1 VAVNLILSEKG
12 LLFRTVQAGFAVWSG
27 LSVLCCAVTC
37 CEWGWLLLQCSVVA
51 MQRLLMCQSGW
62 PVAERGGMLLLH
74 LQRHPDRVSGPHRV
88 ELCKDKVLQ
97 YAVIVFVFK
106 NI

>member
-12 LLFRTVQAGFAVWSG
+12 LLFRMVQAGFAVWPG
-27 LSVLCCAVTC
+27 LSVLCYAVTC
-37 CEWGWLLLQCSVVA
+37 CEWGLLLLQCSVVA
-51 MQRLLMCQSGW
+51 MQRLLLCQSGW

-74 LQRHPDRVSGPHRV
+74 LQRHPGRTSGLHRV
-88 ELCKDKVLQ
+88 ALCKAKIMQ